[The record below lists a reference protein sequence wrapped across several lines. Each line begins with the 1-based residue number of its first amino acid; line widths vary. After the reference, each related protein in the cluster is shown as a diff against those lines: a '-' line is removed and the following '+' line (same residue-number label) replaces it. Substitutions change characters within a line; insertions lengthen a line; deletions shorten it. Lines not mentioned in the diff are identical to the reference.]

1 MLLGIKKILPKA
13 GCFWQ
18 YLQGSLSATPLQ
30 FFYQLA
36 QLLSEA
42 IHRALEAGQQVEGHD
57 DGKANGGYGR
67 QDGLFHGRPH
77 QAMMLVSSTDW
88 R

>member
-1 MLLGIKKILPKA
+1 MLLGIKKYCQRQDTFGSICK
-13 GCFWQ
+13 
-18 YLQGSLSATPLQ
+18 GSLSATPLQ

-57 DGKANGGYGR
+57 DGKADGGYGR